1 MQHLWASKF
10 LIRAIARKKYI
21 KYDGDPVKIFT
32 TARDEVGEYVALRDA
47 DFSFFEQV
55 DTYQDLHRLREKLN
69 TAYRERHFW
78 KSHEDWRKKDALAA
92 AGFNKAGDWLA
103 IVGMIN
109 EFKTPERRSA
119 ANSSRV

>member
-1 MQHLWASKF
+1 MQHLWASKL

-32 TARDEVGEYVALRDA
+32 AARDEVGLYVALRDA

-55 DTYQDLHRLREKLN
+55 DNYQDLYSLREKLN
-69 TAYRERHFW
+69 VAFKERHLW
-78 KSHEDWRKKDALAA
+78 KNQEDWRTNDALAA
-92 AGFNKAGDWLA
+92 AGFNRAGDWLA

-109 EFKTPERRSA
+109 EFKVPERRST
-119 ANSSRV
+119 SVS